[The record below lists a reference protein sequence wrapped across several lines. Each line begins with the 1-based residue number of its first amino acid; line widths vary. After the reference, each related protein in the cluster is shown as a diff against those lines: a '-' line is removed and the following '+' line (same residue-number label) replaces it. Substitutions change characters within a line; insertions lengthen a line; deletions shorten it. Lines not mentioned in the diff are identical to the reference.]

1 MVHKL
6 PLITS
11 KDVNVSSQM
20 YLTIQDNKNRKL
32 LEDEMLKL
40 SKKANAQTELLSK
53 SDPYLQKLV
62 EMLYVNIK
70 SRFQVF
76 GNSFCY
82 MDFKSRSA
90 VSFSDFKRGLEGFSI
105 KMSSQDAK
113 SVFAYLTGSPD
124 VDNTL
129 MSFK

>member
-70 SRFQVF
+70 SRF
-76 GNSFCY
+76 
-82 MDFKSRSA
+82 
-90 VSFSDFKRGLEGFSI
+90 
-105 KMSSQDAK
+105 
-113 SVFAYLTGSPD
+113 
-124 VDNTL
+124 
-129 MSFK
+129 

>member
-1 MVHKL
+1 MTIEEFTDSLKTLFDDYKFIDNVVQFCRDSDRGDENAKMETDYKTYVNQDNINILNEMVHKL

-40 SKKANAQTELLSK
+40 TKKSQAQTGMLSK
-53 SDPYLQKLV
+53 SDPYLQKLI

-70 SRFQVF
+70 SRF
-76 GNSFCY
+76 
-82 MDFKSRSA
+82 
-90 VSFSDFKRGLEGFSI
+90 
-105 KMSSQDAK
+105 
-113 SVFAYLTGSPD
+113 
-124 VDNTL
+124 
-129 MSFK
+129 